1 MNGKVIVALN
11 KPVGWTSFDV
21 VNKVRRLTGER
32 KVGHAGTLDP
42 FAEGVLVV
50 GIGRESTKK
59 LTKYSNLFKTY
70 EATLHLGTS
79 TDTLDVEGKV
89 TREKPVPHL
98 DKSKVLVLLSQ
109 FLGKIQQVPP
119 MYSAKKLNGQKLYE
133 LARKDV
139 TVDREAVTVKIDEIE
154 LLSLIRHCIK
164 FRVKCSKG
172 TYVRQLGAD
181 MAEKLGTV
189 GHLTALKRIAV
200 GGLMLKDCVGFSE
213 VEEKWMSTV
222 V

>member
-1 MNGKVIVALN
+1 
-11 KPVGWTSFDV
+11 
-21 VNKVRRLTGER
+21 
-32 KVGHAGTLDP
+32 
-42 FAEGVLVV
+42 
-50 GIGRESTKK
+50 
-59 LTKYSNLFKTY
+59 
-70 EATLHLGTS
+70 
-79 TDTLDVEGKV
+79 
-89 TREKPVPHL
+89 
-98 DKSKVLVLLSQ
+98 
-109 FLGKIQQVPP
+109 

>member
-1 MNGKVIVALN
+1 MIVALN

-89 TREKPVPHL
+89 TKEKPVPHL

-139 TVDREAVTVKIDEIE
+139 TVDREAVTVIID
-154 LLSLIRHCIK
+154 
-164 FRVKCSKG
+164 
-172 TYVRQLGAD
+172 
-181 MAEKLGTV
+181 
-189 GHLTALKRIAV
+189 
-200 GGLMLKDCVGFSE
+200 
-213 VEEKWMSTV
+213 
-222 V
+222 